1 MIKLETPIRIN
12 KTMVK
17 NRIVM
22 PPLVCFNW
30 ADEKGFETVS
40 RAEHYGKRSD
50 AETGLIVIE
59 AAAIEPTGR
68 IVESELGIWDDEHI
82 PQYTRIAKRCHQS
95 DAVAIVQIVHAGS
108 KSIGQ
113 TVISS
118 SVHEVEEKTVLEMTL
133 DQIEDVKSSFV
144 KAAVRAYKAGLDGVE
159 VHGAHGYLLSQFT
172 AETVNKRTDH
182 YGGSVENRVKLS
194 LEIVK
199 LIREATSK
207 EFIIGYR
214 YGVNDPSFEDDVLM
228 VKLLDEA
235 GVDMFNVSAG
245 IGIKSF
251 EVPNN
256 YPASFITY
264 LGYQMKQHTEK
275 PVVSVFGILDPEL
288 AIELIEKDYTDMVAV
303 GRGLLADPKWSE
315 KALSRE
321 KINRCY
327 HCKPR
332 CKFAVDG
339 HQCPWAN
346 K

>member
-1 MIKLETPIRIN
+1 MNKLESPIKIN
-12 KTMVK
+12 TTMVK

-30 ADEKGFETVS
+30 ADENGFETVS

-59 AAAIEPTGR
+59 AAAIEPSGR
-68 IVESELGIWDDEHI
+68 IVESELGIWADEHI
-82 PQYTRIAKRCHQS
+82 PQYKRIAKRCHQN
-95 DAVAIVQIVHAGS
+95 DAVVIVQIVHAGS

-118 SVHEVEEKTVLEMTL
+118 SVHEVDEKAVLEMTL
-133 DQIEDVKSSFV
+133 NQIEDVKTSFV
-144 KAAVRAYKAGLDGVE
+144 KAAVRAFKAGLDGIE

-172 AETVNKRTDH
+172 AKTVNNRTDH

-214 YGVNDPSFEDDVLM
+214 YGVNDPSYEEDIQM
-228 VKLLDEA
+228 IKLLDDA

-245 IGIKSF
+245 IGIKPF
-251 EVPNN
+251 EVPDN

-264 LGYQMKQHTEK
+264 LGYQMKQHTQK

-288 AIELIEKDYTDMVAV
+288 AIELIEKEYTDMVAI
-303 GRGLLADPKWSE
+303 GRGLLADPKWSA
-315 KALSRE
+315 KALTQNP
-321 KINRCY
+321 INRCY
-327 HCKPR
+327 QCKPR

-339 HQCPWAN
+339 HRCPWA
-346 K
+346 KK